1 MFYAIALAAAVTPA
15 LPARSAVV
23 ARVRIIRG
31 ARINLRDPKR
41 KPPEAMIRKGL
52 IEFP

>member
-1 MFYAIALAAAVTPA
+1 MFYAIALAAVATPA

-23 ARVRIIRG
+23 TRVRIIRG
-31 ARINLRDPKR
+31 ARINLRDPTR
-41 KPPEAMIRKGL
+41 KPPEATIRKGL